1 MKHFFNQHEKNSFI
15 IVAGCG
21 RLGGGLAAS
30 LSLQKKD
37 VIVMDE
43 REEAFRKLAASYGG
57 LTMCG
62 DVTNLGRLEEAGIR
76 KADVFI
82 AVTDKDNVNI
92 MAAQLAKQ
100 LYGVSHVLVRIYDEE
115 KIKLLCGT
123 GIEAFCPTELS
134 EKEINR
140 FMNWEGSEDEN

>member
-1 MKHFFNQHEKNSFI
+1 MKILSRKEKNNYI

-30 LSLQKKD
+30 LSLKKKD

-43 REEAFRKLAASYGG
+43 KEDAFRKLAPSYGG
-57 LTMCG
+57 LTMCA
-62 DVTNLGRLEEAGIR
+62 DVKNLGKLEEAGIR

-92 MAAQLAKQ
+92 MAAQIAKQ
-100 LYGVSHVLVRIYDEE
+100 IYGVSHVLARIYDEE
-115 KIKLLCGT
+115 KLKLLTGT

-140 FMNWEGSEDEN
+140 FMKWEAEDEN

>member
-1 MKHFFNQHEKNSFI
+1 MKQFSNHNKNTYI

-30 LSLQKKD
+30 LSLKKKD
-37 VIVMDE
+37 VIIIDE
-43 REEAFRKLAASYGG
+43 KEEAFRKLAASYGG
-57 LTMCG
+57 LTMCA
-62 DVTNLGRLEEAGIR
+62 DVNNLSKLEEAGIR

-92 MAAQLAKQ
+92 MAAQIAKQ
-100 LYGVSHVLVRIYDEE
+100 VYGVRHVLVRIYDEE
-115 KIKLLCGT
+115 KIKLLQGT
-123 GIEAFCPTELS
+123 GVEAFCPTELS

-140 FMNWEGSEDEN
+140 FMNWEDEDEN

>member
-1 MKHFFNQHEKNSFI
+1 MKLFGKKDKNTYI
-15 IVAGCG
+15 IITGCG
-21 RLGGGLAAS
+21 RLGAGLAAS
-30 LSLQKKD
+30 LSLKKKD
-37 VIVMDE
+37 VIVIDE

-57 LTMCG
+57 LTMCA
-62 DVTNLGRLEEAGIR
+62 DVANLGKLEEAGIR

-82 AVTDKDNVNI
+82 AVTDKDNTNI

-100 LYGVSHVLVRIYDEE
+100 LYGVRHVLVRVYDEE
-115 KIKLLCGT
+115 KVKLLQQT

-140 FMNWEGSEDEN
+140 FMNWEDEDEN

>member
-1 MKHFFNQHEKNSFI
+1 MNLFSKHDKNTYI

-30 LSLQKKD
+30 FSLKKKD
-37 VIVMDE
+37 VIVIDE
-43 REEAFRKLAASYGG
+43 REEAFRKLASSYGG
-57 LTMCG
+57 LTMCA
-62 DVTNLGRLEEAGIR
+62 DVNNLGKLEEAGIR

-92 MAAQLAKQ
+92 MAAQMARKI
-100 LYGVSHVLVRIYDEE
+100 YGVRHVLVRVYDEE
-115 KIKLLCGT
+115 KIKLLKET

-140 FMNWEGSEDEN
+140 FMNWEDEDEN